1 MRSIQQLGALSPGT
15 TRNSLALLLLIATTG
30 CALFPANITPPES
43 VFSEAGLQARKAQDG
58 DGAGNAQ
65 LMALLESDVVS
76 AWIDLAKATQAK
88 ETELSNSLLEKG
100 ISLVDARCD
109 HYFLALGR
117 AAQKVGFAQKELS
130 LGAGLVSMLQGLT
143 GVAAREIA
151 ITAGSFSFAGASSVA
166 YTDAFIFSPEVSGV
180 QALVA
185 AAQAAAKERIEKIPL
200 ANMSRGAAI
209 NLLQDY
215 EKTCEVHTIRRLVN
229 ESLVSARPVAAF
241 GAEEQANL
249 PLRLATQDA
258 LAPLLKV
265 GQVSDDQLLALYWL
279 TYKSAPV
286 DAAEQGLLMRLLGTL
301 PELVDGKNL
310 KSDDA
315 SAVTLRAVK
324 VQLRG
329 LVLVSAARLDAEL
342 AAIRATV
349 AAPKTASASASSSG
363 PNPGPQP
370 GGTGQAREATPSR
383 KSFAPSL
390 TIRVPSSGR

>member
-1 MRSIQQLGALSPGT
+1 MRSILQPGALPGGT
-15 TRNSLALLLLIATTG
+15 TRNSFALLLLLATTG
-30 CALFPANITPPES
+30 CALFPRNITPPES
-43 VFSEAGLQARKAQDG
+43 VFSDAGLQARKAQDG
-58 DGAGNAQ
+58 DGASNAQ

-76 AWIDLAKATQAK
+76 SWNALAKATPAN
-88 ETELSNSLLEKG
+88 EAELSNALLDKG

-109 HYFLALGR
+109 RYFLALGR

-143 GVAAREIA
+143 GVAARDIA
-151 ITAGSFSFAGASSVA
+151 ITAGTFSFAGASSVA

-200 ANMSRGAAI
+200 ANLSRGAAI

-241 GAEEQANL
+241 GAEEQADL

-265 GQVSDDQLLALYWL
+265 GQVSDDQLQALYWL

-286 DAAEQGLLMRLLGTL
+286 DAAEQGLLMRLLGRL
-301 PELVDGKNL
+301 PDLVDEAGKL
-310 KSDDA
+310 KTDDA
-315 SAVTLRAVK
+315 SKAALRAVK

-329 LVLVSAARLDAEL
+329 LVLISAARLDTEL

-349 AAPKTASASASSSG
+349 AVPKTASAPAPG
-363 PNPGPQP
+363 PNAAPQP
-370 GGTGQAREATPSR
+370 RNAGQTPEVAPSR